1 MKDSYEEVCQEL
13 GVRWIKKFT
22 RPKACLHFEGKE
34 GNKRKI
40 VMKDVIE
47 DLKII
52 NRQNEASRR
61 FTQTDEKL
69 LCLLQERRKNT
80 FKFTKRVDEIR
91 ERRDVL

>member
-1 MKDSYEEVCQEL
+1 MV
-13 GVRWIKKFT
+13 
-22 RPKACLHFEGKE
+22 
-34 GNKRKI
+34 
-40 VMKDVIE
+40 KDVIE

-80 FKFTKRVDEIR
+80 FKFTKREDESR
-91 ERRDVL
+91 ERQDVL

>member
-61 FTQTDEKL
+61 FTQTD
-69 LCLLQERRKNT
+69 
-80 FKFTKRVDEIR
+80 
-91 ERRDVL
+91 

>member
-1 MKDSYEEVCQEL
+1 MEDSYEEVGQEL
-13 GVRWIKKFT
+13 GVRWIKEFNH
-22 RPKACLHFEGKE
+22 PKACLHFEGKE

-40 VMKDVIE
+40 VVKDVIE

-80 FKFTKRVDEIR
+80 FKFTKREDESR
-91 ERRDVL
+91 ERQDVL

>member
-1 MKDSYEEVCQEL
+1 MEDSYEEVCQEL

-80 FKFTKRVDEIR
+80 SKFTKRVDEIR